1 MSSPLKI
8 GVALGSG
15 SARGWSHIGVL
26 KQLHAMGIEPHV
38 VAGTSVGALVGACY
52 AGGKLKELEDWVVS
66 LGWRDVVSLLDVKFS
81 GGLIE
86 GRKVFQFFDEHLPDA
101 TFEQLDKAFAA
112 VATDLESGR
121 EIWLQHGHLAEAVRS
136 SISLPG
142 LFTPYRTQNGRYLVD
157 GGLVNPVPVSLC
169 RAMGADLVIAVNL
182 NSEIVG
188 KHLRNSR
195 GLSDEFVAQER
206 AEGGKSE
213 AGTEEGRREIRKAES
228 DFFQKVSRM
237 FTDNGNPN
245 TGEIESAP
253 GMMDVVASSLNIMQD
268 RITRSRM
275 AGDPADL
282 VITPR
287 LSHIGLMEFY
297 RAEEAIQEGVKTVQ
311 LAMRQLQNLLG
322 DEVRLPQ

>member
-1 MSSPLKI
+1 MNSPLKI

-26 KQLHAMGIEPHV
+26 KQLMAMGIEPHV
-38 VAGTSVGALVGACY
+38 VAGTSIGALVGACY
-52 AGGKLKELEDWVVS
+52 SAGKLDELERWVVS

-86 GRKVFQFFDEHLPDA
+86 GRKVFQFFEQHMPEF
-101 TFEQLDKAFAA
+101 TFEQLDKSFGA

-121 EIWLQHGHLAEAVRS
+121 EIWLQHGRLAEAVRS

-142 LFTPYRTQNGRYLVD
+142 LFTPYRARNGRYLVD

-195 GLSDEFVAQER
+195 RLSDEFVEQAQES
-206 AEGGKSE
+206 APASE
-213 AGTEEGRREIRKAES
+213 DQQEIRKAES
-228 DFFQKVSRM
+228 DFFKKVSQL
-237 FTDNGNPN
+237 FGDNGNRES
-245 TGEIESAP
+245 GEAETSP
-253 GMMDVVASSLNIMQD
+253 GMMDVVATSLNIMQD

-287 LSHIGLMEFY
+287 LAQIGLMEFY
-297 RAEEAIQEGVKTVQ
+297 RAEEAIAEGAKTVR
-311 LAMRQLQNLLG
+311 LAEQQLQNLLG
-322 DEVRLPQ
+322 DEVQMPNE

>member
-1 MSSPLKI
+1 MNPPIKI

-26 KQLHAMGIEPHV
+26 KELRAMGVEPDV
-38 VAGTSVGALVGACY
+38 VAGTSIGALVGACY
-52 AGGKLKELEDWVVS
+52 AADKLQALEDWVVG

-86 GRKVFQFFDEHLPDA
+86 GRKVFQFFEDNMPEL
-101 TFEQLDKAFAA
+101 TFEQLTKSFAA

-121 EIWLQHGHLAEAVRS
+121 EIWLQHGQLAEAVRS

-142 LFTPYRTQNGRYLVD
+142 LFTPYRTRNGRYLVD

-169 RAMGADLVIAVNL
+169 RAMGADVVIAVNL
-182 NSEIVG
+182 NTEIVG
-188 KHLRNSR
+188 KHMR
-195 GLSDEFVAQER
+195 GAQRVSEEFAEQEGSAPP
-206 AEGGKSE
+206 AESE
-213 AGTEEGRREIRKAES
+213 DQKQIRLAES
-228 DFFQKVSRM
+228 DFFKKVSQL
-237 FTDNGNPN
+237 FSDNGSRDTAAA
-245 TGEIESAP
+245 TGVAP
-253 GMMDVVASSLNIMQD
+253 GMMEVVATSLNIMQD

-282 VITPR
+282 VLSPR

-297 RAEEAIQEGVKTVQ
+297 RAAEAIAEGEKTVR
-311 LAMRQLQNLLG
+311 LAQHQLQNLLG
-322 DEVRLPQ
+322 DDFSVSP

>member
-1 MSSPLKI
+1 MKI

-15 SARGWSHIGVL
+15 SARGWAHIGVL

-38 VAGTSVGALVGACY
+38 VVGTSIGALVGGCY
-52 AGGKLKELEDWVVS
+52 AAGKLQQLEDWVVS
-66 LGWRDVVSLLDVKFS
+66 LGWRDVVSLLDVKLS

-86 GRKVFQFFDEHLPDA
+86 GRKVFQFFDEHMPDLK
-101 TFEQLDKAFAA
+101 FEQLQKTFAA
-112 VATDLESGR
+112 VATDLETGR
-121 EIWLQHGHLAEAVRS
+121 EIWLQHGHLAEAIRS

-142 LFTPYRTQNGRYLVD
+142 LFTPYKAQNGRFLVD

-182 NSEIVG
+182 NAEIVG

-195 GLSDEFVAQER
+195 RPSDEFVEQTQDSG
-206 AEGGKSE
+206 AEES
-213 AGTEEGRREIRKAES
+213 TEQKQIRRAES
-228 DFFQKVSRM
+228 DFFQKVSQLFSDGQRD
-237 FTDNGNPN
+237 TSAN
-245 TGEIESAP
+245 TESAP
-253 GMMDVVASSLNIMQD
+253 GVMEVVATSLNIMQD

-287 LSHIGLMEFY
+287 LAHIGLMEFY
-297 RAEEAIQEGVKTVQ
+297 RAEEAIKEGENTVR
-311 LAMRQLQNLLG
+311 LAERQLQNLLG
-322 DEVRLPQ
+322 EELHEAQ